1 MTAPPSAR
9 PTIVVPC
16 FNEALRL
23 PPTGVRALAA
33 HATVLL
39 VDSGSTDATPA
50 LLHRLAAETEHVRTL
65 SLARNAGKG
74 EAVRRGLL
82 AALDEGA
89 AVVGYY
95 DADFAT
101 PADEMLRLLRRLEDS
116 PEVSVLLAS
125 RVALLGRTIDRS
137 ASRHYLGRV
146 YATGASLALGLPV
159 YDTQCGAKALRRSPA
174 LEAALARPFS
184 TRWAFDVELLARLLF
199 EEPALEVSQI
209 VEEPLHAWTDVAGTR
224 MIPWEMARAL
234 TEIVG
239 VWWRLRDA
247 RRG

>member
-1 MTAPPSAR
+1 M
-9 PTIVVPC
+9 
-16 FNEALRL
+16 
-23 PPTGVRALAA
+23 
-33 HATVLL
+33 LL
-39 VDSGSTDATPA
+39 VDSGSTDHTAQVIA
-50 LLHRLAAETEHVRTL
+50 GIVASTEHVRSL
-65 SLARNAGKG
+65 SLAHNAGKG

-82 AALDEGA
+82 AALDDGA
-89 AVVGYY
+89 DLVGYF

-116 PEVSVLLAS
+116 PEVSVVLAS

-137 ASRHYLGRV
+137 PARHYLGRV

-174 LEAALARPFS
+174 LQAALARPFA
-184 TRWAFDVELLARLLF
+184 TRWAFDVELLGRLLF
-199 EEPALEVSQI
+199 EVPSLEVSQI
-209 VEEPLHAWTDVAGTR
+209 VEEPLQAWTDVAGTR

-234 TEIVG
+234 SEIVG

-247 RRG
+247 RGV

>member
-1 MTAPPSAR
+1 MTAPPPGR
-9 PTIVVPC
+9 PTIVIPC

-23 PPTGVRALAA
+23 APAGVRRLATDA
-33 HATVLL
+33 NVLL
-39 VDSGSTDATPA
+39 VDSGSTDRTGELIAGI
-50 LLHRLAAETEHVRTL
+50 AASTEYVRTL
-65 SLARNAGKG
+65 TLPHNGGKG

-82 AALDEGA
+82 AALDDGA
-89 AVVGYY
+89 DLVGYF

-101 PADEMLRLLRRLEDS
+101 PADEMLRLLRRLDGS
-116 PEVSVLLAS
+116 PELSVVLAS

-137 ASRHYLGRV
+137 PARHYLGRV

-174 LEAALARPFS
+174 LEAALARPFT
-184 TRWAFDVELLARLLF
+184 TRWAFDVELLGRLLF
-199 EEPALEVSQI
+199 EAPPLEVSQI
-209 VEEPLHAWTDVAGTR
+209 VEEPLREWTDVAGTR
-224 MIPWEMARAL
+224 MIPWEMVRAL

-247 RRG
+247 RRI